1 MLVLQT
7 LLHVWPLTLFIAG
20 FFGILAFLALRLK
33 MGKRDW
39 ECAPMPV
46 FYLLIAA
53 WFLLLSLLL
62 TLIDEPRLD
71 ALKGI
76 ESLAFMVS
84 AFFGIPFSIPLL
96 AVAVHARVCALHGTK
111 LGLGAALLM
120 ALGTFALGLAAS
132 NIHDIVW
139 CGAITEG
146 FAKNVKAGGDL
157 DAFAWLGGRLGI
169 PDGTM
174 YDYLTLGSSAFVMV
188 LGEVAWALACFARLA
203 RLKQDAPEK
212 TLRREKQKTS

>member
-1 MLVLQT
+1 MLVFQT
-7 LLHVWPLTLFIAG
+7 LLNVWPLTLFIAG
-20 FFGILAFLALRLK
+20 LFGLLAFLALLLK
-33 MGKRDW
+33 IGKRDW
-39 ECAPMPV
+39 ECPPMPV
-46 FYLLIAA
+46 FYLSVAV

-84 AFFGIPFSIPLL
+84 AFFGIPLSMPLL
-96 AVAVHARVCALHGTK
+96 AVAVHARVCALHGK
-111 LGLGAALLM
+111 RLGLGAALLM
-120 ALGTFALGLAAS
+120 ALGAFALGLAAS

-188 LGEVAWALACFARLA
+188 LGEIGWAVACFRRLSGMGQGVS
-203 RLKQDAPEK
+203 R
-212 TLRREKQKTS
+212 

>member
-20 FFGILAFLALRLK
+20 LFGLLTFLTLRLR
-33 MGKRDW
+33 MGRRDW

-84 AFFGIPFSIPLL
+84 AFLGIPLSIPLL
-96 AVAVHARVCALHGTK
+96 AVAVHARVSALHGRR

-146 FAKNVKAGGDL
+146 FAKNFKAGADL
-157 DAFAWLGGRLGI
+157 DAFAWLGVRLGI
-169 PDGTM
+169 DDGTM

-188 LGEVAWALACFARLA
+188 LGEIVWAFACFARLA
-203 RLKQDAPEK
+203 RTRQAAPGK
-212 TLRREKQKTS
+212 TPRHGK